1 MREDSF
7 YKCILIS
14 YQFSSIYLTFADAS
28 KPRNI
33 RMSESDKISL
43 KSGFEKIRIPIS
55 IKRAMAFWHS
65 DKCHVFTG
73 ESHFTK
79 GS

>member
-7 YKCILIS
+7 YKYILIS

-33 RMSESDKISL
+33 CMSESDKISS
-43 KSGFEKIRIPIS
+43 KSG
-55 IKRAMAFWHS
+55 
-65 DKCHVFTG
+65 
-73 ESHFTK
+73 
-79 GS
+79 